1 MEGFIMIQAIAQTI
15 AHAAVVIVMLILIA
29 AFLGQIIHDTQALY
43 RAAFGKDVLQDGT
56 SKNNQE
62 KIS

>member
-1 MEGFIMIQAIAQTI
+1 MIQAIAQTI
-15 AHAAVVIVMLILIA
+15 AHIVVVIVMLILIV
-29 AFLGQIIHDTQALY
+29 AFLGQIIHDTRTLY
-43 RAAFGKDVLQDGT
+43 RAAFGKDVPQDGT